1 MKKNKLL
8 GASLALAL
16 ATGVIAPQAFASEE
30 LDQDLISAYE
40 MQEVLD
46 KDTEEVNKIRRNTE
60 EKPSDKEEKPSDK
73 DDKKDKP
80 SDGKTDPKDENED
93 KTDDDK
99 KPSDKEQDKNPE
111 DKFDPNKGFDK
122 KEDAIKE
129 AEKIVKD
136 SKINKGYDISKGA
149 DGKYYIALKPEG
161 KKTIDKKEVKDTKET
176 KETKEGKEGNKK
188 EENKEKAVPKK
199 NSNTNVKTGITPLT
213 GVISALIASVGAFS
227 YSKKENK

>member
-1 MKKNKLL
+1 MKKKVITT
-8 GASLALAL
+8 ATALAL
-16 ATGVIAPQAFASEE
+16 GLSLVAPQAFAATE
-30 LDQDLISAYE
+30 LEQDLINTYE

-60 EKPSDKEEKPSDK
+60 EKPSDKEDKPSDK
-73 DDKKDKP
+73 DEEKDKP
-80 SDGKTDPKDENED
+80 SEGENKPK
-93 KTDDDK
+93 DDDK

-129 AEKIVKD
+129 AEKIIKD

-149 DGKYYIALKPEG
+149 DGKYYIALKPEEN
-161 KKTIDKKEVKDTKET
+161 KTIDKKEIKNTKET
-176 KETKEGKEGNKK
+176 KDGKEGNKK
-188 EENKEKAVPKK
+188 AENKETNKEKAVPKK